1 VARVVQTG
9 EYFVVGGPVQP
20 DRPCYIER
28 ESDKALRQ
36 GIDDRQFCYVLS
48 PKASGKSSLMARTI
62 RTLRAE
68 GQLAAVVDLTQIGA
82 RGEGAEAGRWYYSIA
97 YRILRELRLKVDL
110 QSWWQE
116 KSALMSEQRL
126 GEFFWEIVLA
136 NTTAPVTIFFDEAE
150 RAVGLPFAKALFGGI
165 RSCYSGRITE
175 PDFSRLN
182 FVVLGVATPRQL
194 CPDITISPFE
204 EGRAI
209 ELEDFTLEE
218 TFQLAPGLGGE
229 AESAQ
234 AVLER
239 IYEWAGGQP
248 YLTQKMARGVARR
261 GGAAEEADR
270 IVREQFLGQGT
281 VREEPLLNHIRA
293 LLMQRSTGNRQA
305 LVQLGRIGRGAR
317 LYYDSG
323 STPQQ
328 ILRLAGVIT
337 ARADGEITFRNK
349 LFEGA
354 FTTRWVSSAV
364 PFNWR
369 GSAVAA
375 AVVATLI
382 AVPLWYTRYFPRPYI
397 QTLSAV
403 TQDFEVAMDAY
414 DKLHRFPGFAGT
426 ADRLLAG
433 VMTRR
438 SREAETF
445 AEAQSTDATLRRLPG
460 YSELADELM
469 GEYWMRRAR
478 QAVHSE
484 RRDEALLLSTIAL
497 TGQDERARELAA
509 ELIGN
514 DYRSLLRSFRLTE
527 PPARWEVDWESEE
540 LTLVDQTHLVR
551 RLRLSESGSLEFNDR
566 LTALQ
571 HVPVTR
577 EISVDEPGSA
587 AAFQLRL
594 VVDHPTPQEL
604 MITLQAPSGAGA
616 SFTLEPGASGTQ
628 QIVASGRSPLAALAD
643 EDRQGIWRLTLVD
656 RGVGSSG
663 QLTRW
668 GLYFAEELRGWED
681 QPQGL
686 AIPDPVRTDQIDLTV
701 SVDGRLAIARS
712 SRDSAVGAVALWDL
726 RTGTSAG
733 DVQLDADPEFLALT
747 GDTSR
752 VLAVGDN
759 TLSLWDAET
768 GAAVARVATQTG
780 FLLPPAITE
789 GGAHVAIAEQLDAQD
804 ALYSLLRTD
813 DGELVSSVAGL
824 TGVTRWLLGPEAR
837 YLALVGPSRLVRIMD
852 PYSGAVLTELPH
864 ERDPV
869 RLLPAT
875 DGDLLLSIDDTGDI
889 LAWDLGA
896 IGDSGESAES
906 IRLGH
911 TVDAGSV
918 SIAADGSR
926 VAYEAL
932 QGEVVARDLT
942 GRAAP
947 FGLRIDQRG
956 SPIRTR
962 LAPDGNRLLTSSGD
976 LFQLWRLDDS
986 GSAAGL
992 EIELSAIALDEEGG
1006 VAALGFRDGHVG
1018 VTRESHAQIPVTDD
1032 LAVDFIG
1039 HQGGISSLA
1048 VNVPR
1053 DAIVSGGS
1061 DGLVRVWELATGAPT
1076 APFMRHPEGPIH
1088 SVTMSEDG
1096 RWIGSAAEYSAR
1108 VWQAADGELVGEIP
1122 VSGRALSVSFSAESD
1137 VLAVGDDA
1145 GNIFLATPESSVP
1158 LKSIRARDAVTA
1170 LAFGRDGDLLA
1181 SGDAAGNVQLWDPV
1195 VPEPDGEPYEF
1206 PHPVRWL
1213 GFSDNGQVL
1222 VVQTNHWLHRLAL
1235 APGGL
1240 VVVGSRLLE
1249 AGMEPGAALLTPGG
1263 DKVRLVGGRGTG
1275 QPRFYELD
1283 LLRSNVP
1290 PIPPESVLLSRDWSR
1305 ILGLRLDGSGEV
1317 VQIAR

>member
-1 VARVVQTG
+1 MAKVVQTG

-28 ESDKALRQ
+28 ASDKALRQ

-48 PKASGKSSLMARTI
+48 PKASGKTSLMARAI
-62 RTLRAE
+62 RSLREE
-68 GQLAAVVDLTQIGA
+68 GQLAAVVDLTQIAA
-82 RGEGAEAGRWYYSIA
+82 RGESAEAARWYYSIA
-97 YRILRELRLKVDL
+97 YRILRELRLKIDL

-116 KSALMSEQRL
+116 KSVLMNEQRF
-126 GEFFWEIVLA
+126 GDFFWEIVLA
-136 NTTAPVTIFFDEAE
+136 NTTAPVTIFFDDIE
-150 RAVGLPFAKALFGGI
+150 RAIGTPFAKELFSGF
-165 RSCYSGRITE
+165 RFCYSGRVTE

-194 CPDITISPFE
+194 CPDVTTSPFE
-204 EGRAI
+204 DGRAI
-209 ELEDFTLEE
+209 ELDDFTLEE
-218 TFQLAPGLGGE
+218 TYQLAEGIGR
-229 AESAQ
+229 ESAQ
-234 AVLER
+234 TRAVLDR

-261 GGAAEEADR
+261 GGAPEHVDR
-270 IVREQFLGQGT
+270 IVSEQFLGQGT
-281 VREEPLLNHIRA
+281 IREEPLLNHVRT
-293 LLMQRSTGNRQA
+293 LLTQRTVRNRQA
-305 LVQLGRIGRGAR
+305 LVLLRRIGRGAR
-317 LYYDSG
+317 LYHDGASG
-323 STPQQ
+323 PQQ

-337 ARADGEITFRNK
+337 ARADGELAIRNK
-349 LFEGA
+349 LFERA
-354 FTTRWVSSAV
+354 FTARWVSSALS
-364 PFNWR
+364 FNWR
-369 GSAVAA
+369 GA
-375 AVVATLI
+375 AVTAAVIAALI
-382 AVPLWYTRYFPRPYI
+382 AVPVWYTRYVPRPYV

-414 DKLHRFPGFAGT
+414 DRLQRLPGFGGT

-433 VMTRR
+433 VLTRR

-445 AEAQSTDATLRRLPG
+445 AAVQDTDARLRQLAG
-460 YSELADELM
+460 YDELADELM

-478 QAVHSE
+478 VAVHSE
-484 RRDEALLLSTIAL
+484 HRDEALLFSTIAL
-497 TGQDERARELAA
+497 TGQDERARALAA

-527 PPARWEVDWESEE
+527 APARWEVDWGSEE
-540 LTLVDQTHLVR
+540 LALVDQAHLVR
-551 RLRLSESGSLEFNDR
+551 RLRLTESGSLEFSDR

-587 AAFQLRL
+587 AAFELRL
-594 VVDHPTPQEL
+594 TVDHPAPEEL
-604 MITLQAPSGAGA
+604 LITLQAPSGTGA

-628 QIVASGRSPLAALAD
+628 EISATGRSPLAALAD

-656 RGVGSSG
+656 RGVESAG

-668 GLYFAEELRGWED
+668 GLYFAEEVRGWED

-686 AIPDPVRTDQIDLTV
+686 AIPDPVRTDQVDVSV
-701 SVDGRLAIARS
+701 SVDGRLAIARP
-712 SRDSAVGAVALWDL
+712 SRESVAGAVALWDL

-752 VLAVGDN
+752 VLSVADN

-768 GAAVARVATQTG
+768 GASVARVATQTG
-780 FLLPPAITE
+780 FLLPPAVTE
-789 GGAHVAIAEQLDAQD
+789 AGAYVAIAERLDAQD
-804 ALYSLLRTD
+804 SLYSLLRTE

-824 TGVTRWLLGPEAR
+824 SGVTRWLLGPEAS

-852 PYSGAVLTELPH
+852 PYSGSVVTELPH
-864 ERDPV
+864 EHDPV
-869 RLLPAT
+869 RLVPAT

-889 LAWDLGA
+889 FAWNLGET
-896 IGDSGESAES
+896 GESAVG
-906 IRLGH
+906 IRLGQ
-911 TVDAGSV
+911 TADAESV

-932 QGEVVARDLT
+932 QGQVVARDLT
-942 GRAAP
+942 GRASP
-947 FGLRIDQRG
+947 LGLRIDQG
-956 SPIRTR
+956 GAPIRTR

-992 EIELSAIALDEEGG
+992 EIELSAIALDEAGG

-1018 VTRESHAQIPVTDD
+1018 VSRESHAQIPVKDD

-1048 VNVPR
+1048 VSVAQ

-1076 APFMRHPEGPIH
+1076 APFMRHPEGPVH
-1088 SVTMSEDG
+1088 AVAMSADG

-1122 VSGRALSVSFSAESD
+1122 VSGRALAVAFSPASD
-1137 VLAVGDDA
+1137 ALAVGDDA
-1145 GNIFLATPESSVP
+1145 GNIFLSEPESSSP
-1158 LKSIRARDAVTA
+1158 LRSIRVQDAVTTLVFRA
-1170 LAFGRDGDLLA
+1170 DGDLLA
-1181 SGDAAGNVQLWDPV
+1181 SGDTGGNVQLWDPA
-1195 VPEPDGEPYEF
+1195 EPGPVGEVHSF

-1213 GFSDNGQVL
+1213 GFSDNGRVL
-1222 VVQTNHWLHRLAL
+1222 VVQTTHWLHRLSL
-1235 APGGL
+1235 APQGPA
-1240 VVVGSRLLE
+1240 VVSSRLLE

-1263 DKVRLVGGRGTG
+1263 DRLRLVGGRGTG
-1275 QPRFYELD
+1275 QPQFYEID
-1283 LLRSNVP
+1283 LVRPDIP
-1290 PIPPESVLLSRDWSR
+1290 PIPPDSVLLSRDWSR
-1305 ILGLRLDGSGEV
+1305 ILGLRVDASGEV
-1317 VQIAR
+1317 VPIAP

>member
-1 VARVVQTG
+1 M
-9 EYFVVGGPVQP
+9 GGPVQP

-28 ESDKALRQ
+28 ESDNALRQ
-36 GIDDRQFCYVLS
+36 SIDDQQFCYVLG

-62 RTLRAE
+62 RALRAE
-68 GQLAAVVDLTQIGA
+68 DQLAAVVDLTQIGA
-82 RGEGAEAGRWYYSIA
+82 RGESAEAGRWYYSIA

-116 KSALMSEQRL
+116 KSALMGEQRL

-136 NTTAPVTIFFDEAE
+136 NTTAPVTIFFDDIE
-150 RAVGLPFAKALFGGI
+150 RAVGLPFAKGLFGGI

-194 CPDITISPFE
+194 CPDVTVSPFE
-204 EGRAI
+204 EGQAI
-209 ELEDFTLEE
+209 DLEDFTLEE
-218 TFQLAPGLGGE
+218 TFQLAPGLGPDVQD
-229 AESAQ
+229 AT

-261 GGAAEEADR
+261 GGTPEDADR
-270 IVREQFLGQGT
+270 IVWEQFLGQDT
-281 VREEPLLNHIRA
+281 IREEPLLNHIRA
-293 LLMQRSTGNRQA
+293 LLTQRSAANRHA
-305 LVQLGRIGRGAR
+305 LVQFGRIGRGAR
-317 LYYDSG
+317 LYQDAT
-323 STPQQ
+323 STSQQ

-337 ARADGEITFRNK
+337 ARADGELAFRNK
-349 LFEGA
+349 LFESA
-354 FTTRWVSSAV
+354 FTPRWVRDAV

-369 GSAVAA
+369 ATAVAA
-375 AVVATLI
+375 AVVAALI
-382 AVPLWYTRYFPRPYI
+382 AIPLWYARVLPRPYI

-414 DKLHRFPGFAGT
+414 DKLHRFPGFGGT

-445 AEAQSTDATLRRLPG
+445 AEVQGTDATLRRLTG
-460 YSELADELM
+460 YTELADELM

-484 RRDEALLLSTIAL
+484 RRDEALLLGMIAL
-497 TGQDERARELAA
+497 TGQDEPARALAA
-509 ELIGN
+509 ELIGD

-527 PPARWEVDWESEE
+527 APARWEVDWGSEE
-540 LTLVDQTHLVR
+540 LALVDQAHQVR
-551 RLRLSESGSLEFNDR
+551 RLRLSEPGSLEFGDR

-571 HVPVTR
+571 HVSVTR

-594 VVDHPTPQEL
+594 LVDHPAPQEL

-616 SFTLEPGASGTQ
+616 SFTLDPGASGPQ
-628 QIVASGRSPLAALAD
+628 EISASGRSPLAALAD
-643 EDRQGIWRLTLVD
+643 EDRQGIWRLSLVD

-668 GLYFAEELRGWED
+668 GLYFAEEVRGWED

-686 AIPDPVRTDQIDLTV
+686 AIPDPVRTDQVDV
-701 SVDGRLAIARS
+701 SVSADGRLAIARP
-712 SRDSAVGAVALWDL
+712 SRDSIVGALALWDL

-733 DVQLDADPEFLALT
+733 DVELDAEPEFLALT

-752 VLAVGDN
+752 VLAVADN
-759 TLSLWDAET
+759 TLSLWDAKT
-768 GAAVARVATQTG
+768 GAPVASVTTQTG

-789 GGAHVAIAEQLDAQD
+789 GGAHLAIAEQLDAQD
-804 ALYSLLRTD
+804 ALYSLLRSE

-824 TGVTRWLLGPEAR
+824 PGVTRWLLGPDAR
-837 YLALVGPSRLVRIMD
+837 YLALVGPTRLVRIMD
-852 PYSGAVLTELPH
+852 PGSGEVVMELPH

-869 RLLPAT
+869 RLLPAS

-889 LAWDLGA
+889 LAWDLGQRDEP
-896 IGDSGESAES
+896 GKPAES

-911 TVDAGSV
+911 TVDADSV

-932 QGEVVARDLT
+932 QGQVVARDLT

-947 FGLRIDQRG
+947 LGLRVDQG
-956 SPIRTR
+956 ASPIRTR
-962 LAPDGNRLLTSSGD
+962 LAPDGTRLLTWSGD
-976 LFQLWRLDDS
+976 AFRLWRLDDS
-986 GSAAGL
+986 GSTAGL
-992 EIELSAIALDEEGG
+992 EIELSALALDKEGG
-1006 VAALGFRDGHVG
+1006 VAALGFHDGHVG
-1018 VTRESHAQIPVTDD
+1018 VSREGRAEIPVTDD
-1032 LAVDFIG
+1032 LAVDYIG

-1048 VNVPR
+1048 VNVAR

-1061 DGLVRVWELATGAPT
+1061 DGLVRVWELASGAPT

-1088 SVTMSEDG
+1088 AVTMSGDG

-1108 VWQAADGELVGEIP
+1108 VWRAADGELVGEIP

-1137 VLAVGDDA
+1137 AVAVGDDA
-1145 GNIFLATPESSVP
+1145 GNIFLSTPESAAP
-1158 LKSIRARDAVTA
+1158 LKSIRAQAAVTT
-1170 LAFGRDGDLLA
+1170 LAFGPDGEILA
-1181 SGDAAGNVQLWDPV
+1181 SGDVAGNVRLWDPE
-1195 VPEPDGEPYEF
+1195 VPEPIGEAHNF
-1206 PHPVRWL
+1206 PHAVRWL
-1213 GFSDNGQVL
+1213 GFSENGQVL
-1222 VVQTNHWLHRLAL
+1222 VVQTDHWLHRLAL
-1235 APGGL
+1235 ASQGL
-1240 VVVGSRLLE
+1240 VVVSSRLLE
-1249 AGMEPGAALLTPGG
+1249 AGTEPGAAMLTPGG
-1263 DKVRLVGGRGTG
+1263 DKLRLVSGRGTG
-1275 QPRFYELD
+1275 QPGFYGLD
-1283 LLRSNVP
+1283 LLRPEVP
-1290 PIPPESVLLSRDWSR
+1290 PIPPDSVLLSRDWSR
-1305 ILGLRLDGSGEV
+1305 ILGLRVDSSGRV
-1317 VQIAR
+1317 VPIAP